1 MAPNTSTQQP
11 STSLVPMVPLVA
23 RDFHCSEVSE
33 PIPPSQRAERE
44 AMKREAQRQRMEAAK
59 ITNSG
64 RNCSVLEQEGR
75 IRYNQ
80 FLVSEKKGGEDE
92 RKKGKKEKKGRK
104 GFCMA

>member
-1 MAPNTSTQQP
+1 MSSAPQLRVEDQQGLPAMAARPPHQQT

-59 ITNSG
+59 ITNYG
-64 RNCSVLEQEGR
+64 RDGSVLADRQHLPIQWPTR
-75 IRYNQ
+75 SQTITRA
-80 FLVSEKKGGEDE
+80 GG
-92 RKKGKKEKKGRK
+92 
-104 GFCMA
+104 